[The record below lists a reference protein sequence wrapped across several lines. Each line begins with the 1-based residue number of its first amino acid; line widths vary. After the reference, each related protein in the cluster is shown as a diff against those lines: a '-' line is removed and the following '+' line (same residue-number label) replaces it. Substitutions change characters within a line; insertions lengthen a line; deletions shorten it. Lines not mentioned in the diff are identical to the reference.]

1 MYQRFQTHT
10 TRSNGHGQLLC
21 ELLATATQ
29 AADPG
34 QQIAHTLH
42 SDATQVVIG
51 TEVLTPS
58 SVVLL
63 AVGKAAQTMAT
74 AAAERLGTHLS
85 HGLVIYKDDE
95 GVARHPR
102 LHYHAA
108 GHPVP
113 DQRSLQAG
121 IRARQLVAQTSPHQ
135 LIVVLLSGGG
145 SALMCDPYPGITLPM
160 MQQLTRDLLA
170 CGADINAIN
179 TIRRRID
186 RVKGGGLL
194 QAAGTTP
201 MRTLILSDVIGNPL
215 AAIASGP
222 TIPNPDESHAAW
234 QVVRNTGI
242 QVDASIA
249 TILDTPL
256 ATPPDF
262 GVSPLII
269 GDIRGAIAAV
279 ATAARH
285 AGYAP
290 MILSDC
296 LDGEARDVGR
306 TLAHIVT
313 YQAQHTP
320 RGCVIA
326 GGETTVTLRGKG
338 RGGRNQELA
347 LSAAMGIAG
356 YPNLLAAAYATDGS
370 DGPTDAAGAVIS
382 GDTLARAHQPLVRL
396 ANNDSYTL
404 FAELDDLLKPG
415 ATGTNVNDLFVAL
428 WS

>member
-1 MYQRFQTHT
+1 MHQRFQTHT
-10 TRSNGHGQLLC
+10 TRHHPHGQLLC
-21 ELLATATQ
+21 ELLVAATH
-29 AADPG
+29 AADPRH
-34 QQIAHTLH
+34 QIACTLH
-42 SDATQVVIG
+42 SDATHVLIG
-51 TEVLTPS
+51 NETFTPRG
-58 SVVLL
+58 VVLL
-63 AVGKAAQTMAT
+63 AVGKAAQTMAA
-74 AAAERLGTHLS
+74 AAAERLGAHLS

-113 DQRSLQAG
+113 DARSLQAG
-121 IRARQLVAQTSPHQ
+121 MLARQLVAQTSADQ

-170 CGADINAIN
+170 CGADITAIN

-201 MRTLILSDVIGNPL
+201 IRTLILSDVIGNPL

-222 TIPNPDESHAAW
+222 TVPNPDDAQAAW
-234 QVVRNTGI
+234 QVVRNAGI
-242 QVDASIA
+242 HVDAAIA
-249 TILDTPL
+249 TILDAPL
-256 ATPPDF
+256 VALPSTS
-262 GVSPLII
+262 VAPLII
-269 GDIRGAIAAV
+269 GDIRSALTAV
-279 ATAARH
+279 ATAAH
-285 AGYAP
+285 AAGYAP
-290 MILSDC
+290 IVLSDR
-296 LDGEARDVGR
+296 LDGEARAVGR
-306 TLAHIVT
+306 TLAHIT
-313 YQAQHTP
+313 AYQAQQTA

-326 GGETTVTLRGKG
+326 GGETTVTLRGTG

-356 YPNLLAAAYATDGS
+356 QPSLLAAAYATDGS

-382 GDTLARAHQPLVRL
+382 GDTLARAHQPMARL

-428 WS
+428 W